1 MKEENYFD
9 ARIAA
14 SYDAASSEMFEPA
27 VLGPTVEFLAGLAG
41 DGAALEFAIGTG
53 RVALPLSARGVS
65 VHGIELSPDMAAQ
78 LRAKPGADA
87 IAVTMG
93 DMATARVDA
102 AFRVVYLVFNGIGN
116 LVTQEAQVSCFQNAA
131 AHLEPGG
138 CFVVENGVPAL
149 RRLPPGERFQVF
161 DALPPH
167 IGIDEIDVASPRG
180 ISHHY
185 WIQGGRAQAA
195 SFPWRLAW
203 PAELDL
209 MARIA
214 GMTLRERWAD
224 WNREPFTSESTKHIS
239 VWQKPG

>member
-1 MKEENYFD
+1 MARRRFRLRRASRSAQNTTVKEENYFD

-102 AFRVVYLVFNGIGN
+102 TFRLVYLVFNGIGN

-131 AHLEPGG
+131 AHLDRVAASSSRTESRPCVACHRVSDSRYSMRCHRTSASTKSMSHLNAAFPIITGSRVAVRKRPRSRG
-138 CFVVENGVPAL
+138 DSHG
-149 RRLPPGERFQVF
+149 PPSSTSWR
-161 DALPPH
+161 
-167 IGIDEIDVASPRG
+167 ASP
-180 ISHHY
+180 
-185 WIQGGRAQAA
+185 A
-195 SFPWRLAW
+195 
-203 PAELDL
+203 
-209 MARIA
+209 
-214 GMTLRERWAD
+214 
-224 WNREPFTSESTKHIS
+224 
-239 VWQKPG
+239 